1 MALMLL
7 VASVSKEE
15 GARANRGGILLV
27 VLLLHVLAP
36 VLEWVAGVPVLPVLV
51 LVAAEVG
58 LRENRGPGFVQ
69 EEEEVCL
76 LLLLLLFIML
86 C

>member
-1 MALMLL
+1 MALLL
-7 VASVSKEE
+7 LAASVSNEE
-15 GARANRGGILLV
+15 GARANRGGILPV
-27 VLLLHVLAP
+27 VLLLLHVLAP

-58 LRENRGPGFVQ
+58 LRENRGPEFVQ

-76 LLLLLLFIML
+76 LLLLLFIML

>member
-1 MALMLL
+1 MALLLL

-27 VLLLHVLAP
+27 VLLLLHVLAP

-76 LLLLLLFIML
+76 LLLLLFIML